1 MRYSTVVLFYK
12 LHGIVMVMD
21 LKNVFRRMIQVG
33 FIDGIG
39 LKAMVQTMFGVVVK
53 LMSNGNKLL

>member
-1 MRYSTVVLFYK
+1 
-12 LHGIVMVMD
+12 
-21 LKNVFRRMIQVG
+21 MIQVG

-39 LKAMVQTMFGVVVK
+39 LRGYGTGYVWDVVK